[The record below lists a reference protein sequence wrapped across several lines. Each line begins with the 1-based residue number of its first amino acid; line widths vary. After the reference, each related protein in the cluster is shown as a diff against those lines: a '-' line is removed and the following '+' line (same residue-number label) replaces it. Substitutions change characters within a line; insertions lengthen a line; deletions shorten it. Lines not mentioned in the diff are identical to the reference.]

1 MEEKSENIDNKQIKS
16 NFGDIVHN
24 NLQEYS
30 KSISQKEIE
39 KIIDGSMKS
48 INNSYYIDNYKSFI
62 TYSTTV
68 PSSYNDT
75 TKNNLIESEST
86 QDTNA
91 KTISTIDSG
100 VTFWN
105 ANNANETVNIEP
117 KKSPKRLYFDP
128 KDIIYIGVGKS
139 MDIGRFDGRI
149 HNNRFPIIVPD
160 YDSFCKT
167 IEELFGKFDEP
178 TPIPVYLLVNFELE
192 DSHKNLDFKIHKN
205 PYGENDYQ
213 IAPKERSTMKLQS
226 LEKSGYSCIKWL
238 TDNNYIVYSYE
249 TFASEL
255 AARRLMN
262 DELYMMRVNNNYQ

>member
-24 NLQEYS
+24 NLHEYS

-39 KIIDGSMKS
+39 KIIDDSMKS
-48 INNSYYIDNYKSFI
+48 INNSYYPDNYKSFI
-62 TYSTTV
+62 TYGTTV
-68 PSSYNDT
+68 PNSYNNT

-86 QDTNA
+86 QDANIN
-91 KTISTIDSG
+91 TISTTDSNDN
-100 VTFWN
+100 FW
-105 ANNANETVNIEP
+105 AAPEKEVRKIEP

-149 HNNRFPIIVPD
+149 HNNRFPIIVSD

-167 IEELFGKFDEP
+167 IEELFGKFDKP

-205 PYGENDYQ
+205 SYEENSYQ
-213 IAPKERSTMKLQS
+213 IAPKERSIMKLQS
-226 LEKSGYSCIKWL
+226 LEKSGYNCTKWL

-249 TFASEL
+249 TFALEL
-255 AARRLMN
+255 SARRLMN